1 MIRLVHS
8 HALQGLID
16 NMQTTA
22 MNQWLLV
29 VLVALLATGA
39 AAQTP
44 GSGASATTNSSSTSQ
59 AGSVANNQPVQSIT
73 SNSTSP
79 NRISTAPAI
88 FSPTMSPTAPCTSV
102 LSGGVSV
109 VGFGLSLGGNY
120 EDKECTRREFARVL
134 AQMGYSDAGLAMLC
148 GNEEVR
154 KTSPQLCARSD
165 YVSGRAE
172 TYVSSE
178 PPVMPPAAVKPN
190 KPMPPPG
197 PAVGQMGYDAN
208 GNRMT
213 YNGVAWVMEQQAVGT
228 VVTQPLKVE
237 IIK

>member
-1 MIRLVHS
+1 MRCH
-8 HALQGLID
+8 
-16 NMQTTA
+16 
-22 MNQWLLV
+22 LLLPT
-29 VLVALLATGA
+29 LVALLALPA
-39 AAQTP
+39 LAQT
-44 GSGASATTNSSSTSQ
+44 GSTATSNTSSTSQ

-134 AQMGYSDAGLAMLC
+134 AQMGFSDAGLAMLC
-148 GNEEVR
+148 GNDEVR
-154 KTSPQLCARSD
+154 RTSPQLCARSD
-165 YVSGRAE
+165 YTSGRAE
-172 TYVSSE
+172 TYVGSE
-178 PPVMPPAAVKPN
+178 PPVMPPAPVRPSKPA
-190 KPMPPPG
+190 PPPG
-197 PAVGQMGYDAN
+197 PAVGQTGYDTN

-213 YNGVAWVMEQQAVGT
+213 FNGAAWVMEQSAAAAVI
-228 VVTQPLKVE
+228 TQPLKME
-237 IIK
+237 NIK